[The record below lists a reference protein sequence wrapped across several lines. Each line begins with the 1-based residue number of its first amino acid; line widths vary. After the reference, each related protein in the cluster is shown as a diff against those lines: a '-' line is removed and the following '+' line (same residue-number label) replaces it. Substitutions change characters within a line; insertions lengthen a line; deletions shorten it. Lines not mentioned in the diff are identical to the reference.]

1 LNAYVDSSV
10 LIRVVLGQPN
20 RLRRWSEIS
29 NAVSSELVRVEMLR
43 TIDRVATRGGLTPA
57 VAADR
62 RSAALEMIGG
72 LSLAPISTIVLE
84 RAADPFPTPIG
95 TLDAIHLATALL
107 VRVDHPDL
115 EFATHDVELA
125 LAARSVGFVIHGA

>member
-1 LNAYVDSSV
+1 MNAYLDSSV

-20 RLRRWSEIS
+20 RLQRWSDIS

-43 TIDRVATRGGLTPA
+43 TIDRVAIRGGLTPT

-62 RSAALEMIGG
+62 RAAALDIIGG
-72 LSLAPISTIVLE
+72 LSLAPISSTVLE
-84 RAADPFPTPIG
+84 RAADPFPTPVG
-95 TLDAIHLATALL
+95 SLDAIHLATALL
-107 VRVDHPDL
+107 ARVEHPGL

-125 LAARSVGFVIHGA
+125 LAARSLGFAIHGA